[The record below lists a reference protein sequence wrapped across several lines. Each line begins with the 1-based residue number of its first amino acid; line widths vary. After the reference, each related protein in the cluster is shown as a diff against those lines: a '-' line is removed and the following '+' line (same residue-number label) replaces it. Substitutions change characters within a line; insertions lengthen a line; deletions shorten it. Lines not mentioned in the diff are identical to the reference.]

1 VPAWFARLLES
12 AVLPSDDEITASRK
26 RLLIG
31 GALPAGS
38 MLFAI
43 GTVYLS
49 YGELL
54 GGWLYIGVSLWVALQ
69 AVLFARYH
77 RRHEVAFWAVAVVTL
92 PAHLV
97 LIIDLGDLVHSGAIM
112 LWGLA
117 FPVATGLVYISWRK
131 MLPLFALYG
140 VNVVVGSVFVSS
152 DPTRLPSAAEK
163 AILLA
168 NILGL
173 SVFAVTIIAI
183 FVSQRDL
190 AFRLLGEEQ
199 RKVRTLLLSI
209 LPEDIADELARS
221 PHVIADQFDDV
232 SVLFADVV
240 GFTPLSASMT
250 PVELVEVLDELFG
263 CFDDLVDAA
272 GLEKIK
278 TIGDCYMVAAGIPR
292 PRADHAQAL
301 VQLALNMQ
309 SAARTRTFCGRRLA
323 IRIGINSGSVVAGV
337 IGRRK
342 FSYDLWGDMVN
353 TASRMESHGV
363 PGSVQITES
372 THALVHSR
380 FRCVSQGSVEVKGK
394 GALPTWIIDAER
406 ERRPLPR

>member
-12 AVLPSDDEITASRK
+12 AVLPSDDEITVSRK

-31 GALPAGS
+31 GALPAGF
-38 MLFAI
+38 MLFAV
-43 GTVYLS
+43 GTVYLA
-49 YGELL
+49 YGEALA
-54 GGWLYIGVSLWVALQ
+54 GWLYIGVSLWVALQ
-69 AVLFARYH
+69 AVLFVRYH
-77 RRHEVAFWAVAVVTL
+77 HRHELAFWAAAVVTL
-92 PAHLV
+92 PAHLI
-97 LIIDLGDLVHSGAIM
+97 LILDLGDLVHSGAIM

-131 MLPLFALYG
+131 MVPLFVLYG

-152 DPTRLPSAAEK
+152 HATRLPAAAEQ

-168 NILGL
+168 NLLGL

-190 AFRLLGEEQ
+190 AFQLLGDEQ

-209 LPEDIADELARS
+209 LPEEIADELARS

-272 GLEKIK
+272 GLETIK

-292 PRADHAQAL
+292 PRGDHAEAL
-301 VQLALNMQ
+301 VELALKMQ
-309 SAARTRTFCGRRLA
+309 SAAHTRKFCGRRLE

-363 PGSVQITES
+363 PGTVQITES
-372 THALVHSR
+372 THALVHGR
-380 FRCVSQGSVEVKGK
+380 FRCVSQGSVDIKGK
-394 GALPTWIIDAER
+394 GGLRTWIIDADR
-406 ERRPLPR
+406 ERHPLPR